1 MKEMIANVIN
11 LFFTMIFGI
20 ADGIRKDALVTF
32 GDEYGDIWK
41 LVVNIANDVIEPIA
55 AIMVLTFFI
64 LAMMDKV
71 TTENFT
77 LEHVLKEFMKLGI
90 GLYLVT
96 NSIELVTMFIELG
109 NGVITSI
116 RFDGINESVGWTEI
130 MGEDII
136 NANGLLSGVFALLIQ
151 AVLLLVVGLVQ
162 LIAFLLMKVVVLA
175 RTLDIAVRT
184 AMSPI
189 ALADAF
195 SGNFLNSN
203 AMNFIRS
210 FLAVCLQ
217 GAFIYVIAYFTPALM
232 AAKISSSTDVW
243 VFAGAMCQSIAVSL
257 ASLLLMFKSG
267 SIAKEVLGAR

>member
-1 MKEMIANVIN
+1 MKEAIANVIN

-20 ADGIRKDALVTF
+20 ADGIRDDALVTF
-32 GDEYGDIWK
+32 GGNYGGIWN
-41 LVVNIANDVIEPIA
+41 LVVNVANNVIEPIA

-96 NSIELVTMFIELG
+96 NAIELVTMFIELG
-109 NGVITSI
+109 NGIITSI
-116 RFDGINESVGWTEI
+116 RFDGVNSAIAWTDVMPEN
-130 MGEDII
+130 II
-136 NANGLLSGVFALLIQ
+136 SGNWLTDGVFAILIL

-175 RTLDIAVRT
+175 RILDIAVRT

-217 GAFIYVIAYFTPALM
+217 GAFIFIIAYFTPSLM
-232 AAKISSSTDVW
+232 AAELNNAVDVW
-243 VFAGAMCQSIAVSL
+243 AFAGAMCQSIAVSL